1 MVRSISSLN
10 LFGTQNVQGLTYGL
24 KNVAGIKV
32 NAEPK
37 LNTNMAIDIT
47 SLYFKNT
54 NDFACLETFLNSKV
68 NNKYP
73 LKAVEIFNEVKDKDE
88 SEFSGY
94 TTIPDGNY
102 NAVIDD
108 LEATESKSGKPM
120 FVISFRITDGEF
132 KDQIHKQFIMLCAND
147 EVQLSRNLNRLATTL
162 KKLGIDNTKFALQ
175 ILKGGKL

>member
-1 MVRSISSLN
+1 MNMSKSDLKELN
-10 LFGTQNVQGLTYGL
+10 NL
-24 KNVAGIKV
+24 
-32 NAEPK
+32 
-37 LNTNMAIDIT
+37 
-47 SLYFKNT
+47 
-54 NDFACLETFLNSKV
+54 
-68 NNKYP
+68 
-73 LKAVEIFNEVKDKDE
+73 FNEVKDKDE

-147 EVQLSRNLNRLATTL
+147 ETQLSRNLNRLATTL
-162 KKLGIDNTKFALQ
+162 KKLEIDTTQGLEYSLSNLGVGLNKKVIVKVETTVAKNGNSYTNTSFDL
-175 ILKGGKL
+175 I